1 MKVAILDDTK
11 SDAQILLKY
20 IEKFQVERND
30 TIQAD
35 VYEASFDFLEE
46 YNSQYDVIFL
56 DIEMPG
62 SDGLKVAHEIRKKD
76 QAVGIIFVTNM
87 AQYAISGYEVN
98 AIDFIVKPV
107 SYYLFSEKLEKAIRF
122 SKRREQH
129 QILLNSK
136 AGVHRILLS
145 DILYVEKEKDNLLFH
160 TLGETIRVPGTI
172 KTLKE
177 KLGNMPFS
185 ECTHGCLVNFENVR
199 YIGKD
204 MVLVGKKE
212 LPLSR
217 RMRKQF
223 TEDYAEYIGGG
234 F

>member
-98 AIDFIVKPV
+98 AIDFIVKSV

-122 SKRREQH
+122 SKRREQRK
-129 QILLNSK
+129 ILLNSK
-136 AGVHRILLS
+136 ADLS
-145 DILYVEKEKDNLLFH
+145 LCNFRCLP
-160 TLGETIRVPGTI
+160 R
-172 KTLKE
+172 
-177 KLGNMPFS
+177 
-185 ECTHGCLVNFENVR
+185 CT
-199 YIGKD
+199 
-204 MVLVGKKE
+204 
-212 LPLSR
+212 
-217 RMRKQF
+217 
-223 TEDYAEYIGGG
+223 
-234 F
+234 